1 MELLVIAAF
10 LSLVNTA
17 YAGSHSLWYF
27 ITLTAGPSP
36 FPEIMIMGMVDD
48 VLMEYYDS
56 VDRVVVSRRPW
67 HQDGNVPDLELKRMA
82 IADITP
88 SLKNKQYRMMN
99 HFNNSAGLHTY
110 QRITGC
116 ELDDD
121 GTERFQAKDAYNGK
135 DVLFFNPNSYT
146 WSCLVPEMDNDEHW
160 LTQFYNGPF
169 HLLYQPMCIRALK
182 SYLHQDMNILKRRVR
197 PRVRVLQKR
206 VGGAGGAEV
215 TCLATGFY
223 PRHIELTLQRDG
235 RPIPDQEMTI
245 GDTLPNGDGTY
256 QLRRSLSVSAE
267 ELSQRHSYT
276 CTVRHVSMD
285 NKLDIT
291 WESQPGPNVAL
302 VLGASLTPLIA
313 VLLIV
318 VVGVLIWRRQQI
330 REPGCSSAT
339 KNEEEM
345 ERINAA
351 AGADKDGEGSVE
363 REGME
368 RVSAS

>member
-1 MELLVIAAF
+1 ML
-10 LSLVNTA
+10 
-17 YAGSHSLWYF
+17 
-27 ITLTAGPSP
+27 
-36 FPEIMIMGMVDD
+36 MGMVDD
-48 VLMEYYDS
+48 VLVEYYDS
-56 VDRVVVSRRPW
+56 VDRVLVSRRHW
-67 HQDGNVPDLELKRMA
+67 HRQDGQMPDVELKRRA
-82 IADITP
+82 IASSAH
-88 SLKNKQYRMMN
+88 SLKNKLHRMMS
-99 HFNNSAGLHTY
+99 HFNNSAGLQTY
-110 QRITGC
+110 QRIAGC
-116 ELDDD
+116 ELDED
-121 GTERFQAKDAYNGK
+121 GTERFHAKDAYNGK

-160 LTQFYNGPF
+160 LMQFSMGALY
-169 HLLYQPMCIRALK
+169 LLYQPVCISNLK
-182 SYLHQDMNILKRRVR
+182 TYLHQDMDVLKRRVR
-197 PRVRVLQKR
+197 PRLRVLQKQ

-267 ELSQRHSYT
+267 ELSQRHGYT
-276 CTVRHVSMD
+276 CTIRHVSVD

-302 VLGASLTPLIA
+302 VLGASLTALIA

-318 VVGVLIWRRQQI
+318 VVGVLIWRRRQI
-330 REPGCSSAT
+330 REPGCGSAT
-339 KNEEEM
+339 KNKEEM

-351 AGADKDGEGSVE
+351 VEADRDGEGGVE
-363 REGME
+363 MEGGGEGE
-368 RVSAS
+368 RKLEP